1 MDLILWRHADAAEG
15 FPDHGR
21 ELTPKGQRQAEKM
34 AAFLKAHLPADSR
47 ILASPSVRTRQTVRH
62 LTENFTI
69 APTLAPGADVNAVLQ
84 AARWPEEGG
93 TVLIVGHQPT
103 LGMVAGH
110 LMGLDY
116 AALSVR
122 KGSIWWF
129 TRRERAGVQQTVLRV
144 VMSADFL

>member
-21 ELTPKGQRQAEKM
+21 ELTAKGQRQAEKM
-34 AAFLKAHLPADSR
+34 AAFLKLHLPQDVR
-47 ILASPSVRTRQTVRH
+47 VLASPTVRTRQTVRH
-62 LTENFTI
+62 FTENFTI
-69 APTLAPGADVNAVLQ
+69 APTIGPGADVAAVLQ
-84 AARWPEEGG
+84 AARWPDEGDS
-93 TVLIVGHQPT
+93 VLIVGHQPT